1 MAKKSDSLMW
11 FRVYATGREA
21 LEEIPDQNLGKA
33 LKAAMRYFAA
43 NGNAAEI
50 EKIEND
56 IAAENDKLTLIAFK
70 ALKTGID
77 DSLMR
82 MNCLEQAGKKAQQKR
97 KKRRQRKRPRL
108 KNTEPQNQSRSL
120 FHTGKTARGLKGA

>member
-77 DSLMR
+77 DSFDAHELFR
-82 MNCLEQAGKKAQQKR
+82 TSGQKGAAKKKEKAAAEKAALEKYGT
-97 KKRRQRKRPRL
+97 
-108 KNTEPQNQSRSL
+108 TEPEPQPVSHWQN
-120 FHTGKTARGLKGA
+120 GKGA